1 MVNEEKVK
9 LMNKMAL
16 YEEKYEKRI
25 SRSLL
30 TIKRIMSAIRRFLPL
45 SGSRL
50 VMWFCLEYLR
60 RHLWRPF

>member
-16 YEEKYEKRI
+16 YEEKYGKEDFKI
-25 SRSLL
+25 ASYYKKDYVSYQ
-30 TIKRIMSAIRRFLPL
+30 TIFTVIWA
-45 SGSRL
+45 RL